1 MLHDDIILIVAI
13 VGSMSAG
20 VLLPTAGRMV
30 EPYILVWLGAL
41 LFLNLLRLNPS
52 DLIAVFKKPKQLA
65 VLSIIKLVALPAG
78 MYALAYVVYE
88 PFALPIL
95 LLSGISTG
103 LGAPFVVNLVGG
115 QLPLVIGM
123 IIITSVAVPFVLPS
137 IVYAF
142 VHSQFE
148 IPLLHMMFLLS
159 IALFTPLAAGWL
171 TQKYF
176 PAGSKFLDR
185 NSFPL
190 SLVFIILINLGIFA
204 KFAGFFYSEQ
214 TFLLQTVATAFLC
227 YAVYCL
233 VGYVGATGSRQEKRA
248 GLIATSY
255 VNNVL
260 VAVFAF
266 QFFGLQVAALAAL
279 YNIPYYVGIIAIKKV
294 ILASDRP
301 H

>member
-20 VLLPTAGRMV
+20 VLLPAAGRMV

-88 PFALPIL
+88 PFALPVL

-103 LGAPFVVNLVGG
+103 LGAPFVVNLIGG

-190 SLVFIILINLGIFA
+190 SLVFIILINWGMFA

-233 VGYVGATGSRQEKRA
+233 VGYVVATGSRQEKRA

-266 QFFGLQVAALAAL
+266 QFFGSQVAALAVL

>member
-20 VLLPTAGRMV
+20 VLLPAAGRMV

-88 PFALPIL
+88 PFALPVL

-103 LGAPFVVNLVGG
+103 LGAPFVVNLIGG

-190 SLVFIILINLGIFA
+190 SLVFIILINWGMFA

-233 VGYVGATGSRQEKRA
+233 VGYVVATGSRQEKRA

-266 QFFGLQVAALAAL
+266 QFFGSQVAALAAL